1 MHSSTQCLKHSWI
14 KTSIFYMY
22 LALEAISAEICK
34 IIFVED
40 KNVTRFLHDKDQAN
54 SLINS
59 IGTSPYKD
67 TF

>member
-1 MHSSTQCLKHSWI
+1 MHLV
-14 KTSIFYMY
+14 
-22 LALEAISAEICK
+22 LEVISAEIYK

-40 KNVTRFLHDKDQAN
+40 KNVTRFLHDKDQAK

-59 IGTSPYKD
+59 SIVTSPYRD

>member
-1 MHSSTQCLKHSWI
+1 
-14 KTSIFYMY
+14 MY